1 MLSTNSPKGCS
12 FIAKGAVMPRSVE
25 LDVRH
30 YHAEGREPLTDILA
44 ASEELES
51 GDCLILRNTFEPV
64 PLFNLMR
71 GRGFT
76 HDSRSEAADDW
87 FITFTKR

>member
-1 MLSTNSPKGCS
+1 
-12 FIAKGAVMPRSVE
+12 MPRSVE

-30 YHAEGREPLTDILA
+30 YHAEGREPITDILE
-44 ASEELES
+44 ASEALES
-51 GDCLILRNTFEPV
+51 GDSLVLRNTFEPV
-64 PLFNLMR
+64 PLYNVMR

-76 HDSRSEAADDW
+76 HAVRAEAANDW